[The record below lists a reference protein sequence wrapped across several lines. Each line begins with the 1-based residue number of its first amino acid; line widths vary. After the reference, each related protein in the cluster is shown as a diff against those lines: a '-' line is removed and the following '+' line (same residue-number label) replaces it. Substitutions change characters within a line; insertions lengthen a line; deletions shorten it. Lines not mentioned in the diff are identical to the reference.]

1 MAPSSGDKASRRE
14 TEIASRERAG
24 SMIKGKESPLFA
36 AIKATCPKCDGEKA
50 AAVLLPII
58 MDASRTKV
66 AE

>member
-1 MAPSSGDKASRRE
+1 
-14 TEIASRERAG
+14 
-24 SMIKGKESPLFA
+24 MIKGKESPLFA